1 MPLIEFLKDAAFHCM
16 TIFTVDQQ
24 KPSLAQINNN
34 NETERRQD
42 MRKRQNGHLVDGS
55 YVRTWHMHNRTVG
68 RFARMTSLDIW
79 GNYTIGA
86 NLRIKGRICLER
98 ANQNI

>member
-1 MPLIEFLKDAAFHCM
+1 MIGDPLGKFWVMVMLAVHFRENENRKDSQLTTSSM
-16 TIFTVDQQ
+16 TNY
-24 KPSLAQINNN
+24 L
-34 NETERRQD
+34 
-42 MRKRQNGHLVDGS
+42 MRDWNGVGMSASCPEH
-55 YVRTWHMHNRTVG
+55 YTVRTSYRTVG

-79 GNYTIGA
+79 GNYTIRA